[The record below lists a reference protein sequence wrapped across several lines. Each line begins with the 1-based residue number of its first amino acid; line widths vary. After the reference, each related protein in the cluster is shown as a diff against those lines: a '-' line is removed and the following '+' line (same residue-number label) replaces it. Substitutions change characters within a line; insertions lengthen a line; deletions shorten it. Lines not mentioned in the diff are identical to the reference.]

1 MLLDEVK
8 ATLAMENLYLT
19 EEQEK
24 LLQSY
29 ADGEISFK
37 EFQEQISKLT
47 EDSKVAWILE
57 ATTFDKVYCYPGT
70 EVLINNFNEHDPR
83 VLSQY
88 ERLYT
93 GARIIDLLKKPI
105 QGKFDLPHLKAIH
118 KYIFQDIYPWAGE
131 LRQVNISKEILFC
144 DSQFIEKTINKVFD
158 ELAQENFLRD
168 CSEKKIA
175 EKAAYYLGEINA
187 VHPFREGNGRA
198 QREFVREL
206 LIPLGF
212 KVDYSLCDPKMMLYA
227 SINAFAGDY
236 ELMTELFDKCII
248 AKPQN

>member
-1 MLLDEVK
+1 
-8 ATLAMENLYLT
+8 
-19 EEQEK
+19 
-24 LLQSY
+24 
-29 ADGEISFK
+29 
-37 EFQEQISKLT
+37 
-47 EDSKVAWILE
+47 LE
-57 ATTFDKVYCYPGT
+57 ASTFDKVYCYPGT

-88 ERLYT
+88 ERMYT
-93 GARIIDLLKKPI
+93 GARIIDLFKKPI
-105 QGKFDLPHLKAIH
+105 QGKFDLSHLKAIH

-131 LRQVNISKEILFC
+131 LRLVNISKEILFC
-144 DSQFIEKTINKVFD
+144 DAQFIEKTISKVFD
-158 ELAQENFLRD
+158 KLAQENYLRD
-168 CSEKKIA
+168 CSEKNIA

-206 LIPLGF
+206 LLPLGF

>member
-37 EFQEQISKLT
+37 EFQEQIAKLT

-144 DSQFIEKTINKVFD
+144 DAQFIEKTINKVFD